1 MLNESQ
7 QLCLEMI
14 QSVYT
19 DGVDAIGEV
28 VVDEDENLVVQ
39 FQDGNKLLEAKIYP
53 ERKTDDIEI
62 KLVNPESVE

>member
-14 QSVYT
+14 ESVYS
-19 DGVDAIGEV
+19 DGVDSIGEV
-28 VVDEDENLVVQ
+28 IEDEDGNLVIE

-53 ERKTDDIEI
+53 ERETNDIEI
-62 KLVNPESVE
+62 RLVNPESV